1 MKSWYQV
8 LINGCQVITS
18 QNTHVGY
25 PKIGIWEQGLF
36 LRNCRHRRLEKLLF
50 IKEMYIVTGY
60 LHQKSLGC
68 TRKRKVRNSEEIQQ
82 RRHDLHGQGT
92 FALPKHLTL
101 TQSLSWPCH
110 GFCLLLPSS
119 TQAPFCSAAP
129 NEGKPSIIW
138 LFFYLQD
145 GYAYIP
151 CFLLLCPVS
160 VQLRDLPKNLNRWG
174 HFLHK
179 ALNTNE
185 NSFDYLVN
193 NRLCGLRVARER
205 INHTSERFL
214 TCSIV
219 SKSVYGSKMCDLV
232 NYLIPLKLSFLP
244 LNWQ

>member
-1 MKSWYQV
+1 M
-8 LINGCQVITS
+8 
-18 QNTHVGY
+18 HAGY
-25 PKIGIWEQGLF
+25 PKIDIWEQCLF

-50 IKEMYIVTGY
+50 IKEMHVVTGY

-68 TRKRKVRNSEEIQQ
+68 TGKRKVRNSGWTWQ
-82 RRHDLHGQGT
+82 RRHDLSDRGT
-92 FALPKHLTL
+92 FALRNHLTL
-101 TQSLSWPCH
+101 TQSLSWPYH
-110 GFCLLLPSS
+110 SFCLLLLSS
-119 TQAPFCSAAP
+119 TQTRFHSAAP

-151 CFLLLCPVS
+151 CFGLARRLTKEPKQVGT
-160 VQLRDLPKNLNRWG
+160 LPPQR
-174 HFLHK
+174 
-179 ALNTNE
+179 ALDTNE

-193 NRLCGLRVARER
+193 NRLCRLRVARER
-205 INHTSERFL
+205 INHTSEKFL

-219 SKSVYGSKMCDLV
+219 SKSVFGSKMCDLG